1 MFRRIVSERYVALLL
16 TVAAAGGLGC
26 GGDSIKRGSAGL
38 KEATNTDSK
47 KKGDKGSA
55 DGAVKDVN
63 SPSSSQNS
71 GTAPGGVVEYR
82 PFESASLLPIENVD
96 GLEAQVQTIRPE
108 LADAFCIHVY
118 KLPLKVDVNAELGVL
133 CKDKK
138 PSARFIELDR
148 LATLSGETSRPVVL
162 QVQHKNGITDAVYA
176 TAFSVP
182 VPPKWIRTGNIHKH
196 LAQPSKFSY
205 ATLFGQV
212 IGDLNGE
219 LGGDLQFGKY
229 RLYYRTET
237 QTEDGK
243 TFFNERKT
251 QFDAYQVQGGNPDI
265 GYVTEYL
272 TEANTDYTFFNTTH
286 LTIGNHSGGSVI
298 ITVVRL
304 QVKNN
309 GYPDTT
315 AKVINDIMLSQS
327 TNVHDGLMA
336 ELGPYVVK

>member
-16 TVAAAGGLGC
+16 TVAAGGLGC
-26 GGDSIKRGSAGL
+26 GGESIKKRSAEL
-38 KEATNTDSK
+38 QEATNTKSK
-47 KKGDKGSA
+47 KKKDDKGSDSA
-55 DGAVKDVN
+55 AAKDVG
-63 SPSSSQNS
+63 STSSSQDAGS
-71 GTAPGGVVEYR
+71 ASGGVVEYR

-133 CKDKK
+133 CEDKK
-138 PSARFIELDR
+138 PSARFVELDR

-162 QVQHKNGITDAVYA
+162 QLQHNNGITDAVYA

-182 VPPKWIRTGNIHKH
+182 IPPKWVRTGNIHKH
-196 LAQPSKFSY
+196 LARPSKFSY

-212 IGDLNGE
+212 TGDLTGE

-272 TEANTDYTFFNTTH
+272 TEANADYTFFNTTH
-286 LTIGNHSGGSVI
+286 LTIGNHAGGSVI

-336 ELGPYVVK
+336 ELVPYIVK